1 MFYLKI
7 TKAAK
12 EYILK
17 KGGNIYIKYH
27 DIQNCCIEPNLTPEI
42 FIGIPKNQEK
52 YYIVGVDRINVYV
65 DKIIYERELENLTI
79 ELKSILGIKYLA
91 INGWKVI

>member
-17 KGGNIYIKYH
+17 KGGNVYIKYH
-27 DIQNCCIEPNLTPEI
+27 DIQNCCIEPNLTPEV
-42 FIGIPKNQEK
+42 FIGIPRNKEK
-52 YYIVGVDRINVYV
+52 YYILSVDSINIYVDR
-65 DKIIYERELENLTI
+65 IIYEREI
-79 ELKSILGIKYLA
+79 EEVIIDLKNIFGIKYLV
-91 INGWKVI
+91 IDGWKVI

>member
-1 MFYLKI
+1 MKI
-7 TKAAK
+7 TNTAK

-27 DIQNCCIEPNLTPEI
+27 SIQNCCIEPNLTPEVS
-42 FIGIPKNQEK
+42 IGIPKNQEK
-52 YYIVGVDRINVYV
+52 YYIVGIDKINIYV
-65 DKIIYERELENLTI
+65 DKIIYERELENLSI
-79 ELKSILGIKYLA
+79 ELKSVFGIKYLA